1 MTDFSNNLLY
11 TSRHE
16 WIVAEGSPARMG
28 ITSVATD
35 QLGELVYV
43 ELPEVGAEV
52 TAGEQIGEIESTKA
66 VSELFSPATGVVVAV
81 NQTVIDEP
89 TIVNDS
95 PFDEGWLIEI
105 EVAELDDELLDAD
118 EYAELPTED

>member
-1 MTDFSNNLLY
+1 MTDFPDNLLY
-11 TSRHE
+11 TTRHE
-16 WIVAEGSPARMG
+16 WIAEESPARMG

-35 QLGELVYV
+35 RLGELVYV

-66 VSELFSPATGVVVAV
+66 VTELFSPATGVVVAV
-81 NQTVIDEP
+81 NQTVLDEP

-95 PFDEGWLIEI
+95 PFDDGWLLEI
-105 EVAELDDELLDAD
+105 EVTDLDDELLDAD
-118 EYAELPTED
+118 EYAERPDED

>member
-1 MTDFSNNLLY
+1 MTDFPTNLRY
-11 TSRHE
+11 TTEHE
-16 WIVAEGSPARMG
+16 WIAEGSPARMG

-35 QLGELVYV
+35 HLGELVYV

-89 TIVNDS
+89 TLVNDS
-95 PFDEGWLIEI
+95 PFGDGWLIEI
-105 EVAELDDELLDAD
+105 EVTQLGDELLDAD
-118 EYAELPTED
+118 EYAQLPTED